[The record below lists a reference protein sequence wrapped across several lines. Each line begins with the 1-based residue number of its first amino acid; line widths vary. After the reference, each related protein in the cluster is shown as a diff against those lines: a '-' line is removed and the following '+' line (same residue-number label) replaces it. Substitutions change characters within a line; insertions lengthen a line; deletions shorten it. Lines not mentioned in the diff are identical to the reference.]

1 MLLPHDAPRGGRL
14 DLDPDHVVRPG
25 LLGRAAARR
34 VCAASAAHPHGAS
47 GPSRVTR
54 AAYSVVMSTRVKIV
68 ERAHAALNCGDIDAF
83 VALCDPRFR
92 LDMSDRVMNPAV
104 YEGPEGIR
112 RFYSEVRE
120 VWESYTWEPEQ
131 ILDSG
136 DQVVALLRSR
146 GRGRGSGIEIERKT
160 AIVWAVE
167 GDRATSLQFYRD
179 RNDALQAAGIAGLPR
194 D

>member
-1 MLLPHDAPRGGRL
+1 M
-14 DLDPDHVVRPG
+14 V
-25 LLGRAAARR
+25 
-34 VCAASAAHPHGAS
+34 
-47 GPSRVTR
+47 
-54 AAYSVVMSTRVKIV
+54 STRLKIV

-104 YEGPEGIR
+104 YEGHEGIR

-131 ILDSG
+131 IIDSG
-136 DQVVALLRSR
+136 EQVVALLRSR

-160 AIVWAVE
+160 AIVWEVE
-167 GDRATSLQFYRD
+167 DDRATSLRFYRD
-179 RNDALQAAGIAGLPR
+179 RHEALQAAGVAVVPS